1 LGAYGRWRKK
11 AGQRVLKFDPLDAD
25 NNSARYNPLAEV
37 RLGTAHEVADVQNI
51 VQMIIDPDGKGI
63 REHWDKTSLMFLVG
77 VVIYVMYRAKGEGR
91 VGSLRILRRR

>member
-1 LGAYGRWRKK
+1 
-11 AGQRVLKFDPLDAD
+11 
-25 NNSARYNPLAEV
+25 
-37 RLGTAHEVADVQNI
+37 VADVQNI

-91 VGSLRILRRR
+91 SGRSGISLRRSRARAASIASIPT